1 MIGIYGMWA
10 FGSLH
15 LTAFLLFIAEICPDD
30 SLDDGIGLGHEI
42 VGGWGVGPPDP

>member
-15 LTAFLLFIAEICPDD
+15 LTSFLLFIAEICPDD
-30 SLDDGIGLGHEI
+30 SLDDRIGLGHEI